1 MSSALAHVFMSGGKV
16 TDGAHTA
23 VGYSVSPVSMIV
35 GEEGII
41 IVDTGMD
48 AVPAEKVLADFRT
61 SPSAHEPH
69 TDAPKTPPFSLA
81 NDYNPADMERPFSSH
96 NIRFFYFS
104 TFLLMTLHGAG
115 YFDDE
120 SV

>member
-1 MSSALAHVFMSGGKV
+1 MSSALAHIFMSGGKV
-16 TDGAHTA
+16 TDGARTA

-61 SPSAHEPH
+61 SPSAHEPR
-69 TDAPKTPPFSLA
+69 TDAPKNTPIFTRRPL
-81 NDYNPADMERPFSSH
+81 PEEIADAVGDCLCQA
-96 NIRFFYFS
+96 I
-104 TFLLMTLHGAG
+104 L
-115 YFDDE
+115 E
-120 SV
+120 SAVSQQGGLTAI

>member
-1 MSSALAHVFMSGGKV
+1 MSSALAHIFMSGGKV
-16 TDGAHTA
+16 TDGARTA

-61 SPSAHEPH
+61 SPSGIPSRSQ
-69 TDAPKTPPFSLA
+69 TPPKTAPFSLA
-81 NDYNPADMERPFSSH
+81 NQYNRATTRKALISKFEKILIP
-96 NIRFFYFS
+96 
-104 TFLLMTLHGAG
+104 
-115 YFDDE
+115 
-120 SV
+120 